1 MDWSDLRG
9 VQSVAGVVGLAAI
22 DTRFGVDMLGPIETL
37 LLGVRAGSDCRIV
50 LLLLN
55 RLFSAILALFMRE
68 FRFVFRI
75 VDRIVGDETSF
86 LADSEDRIGV
96 VVQFSL
102 PIYRGDVRGIMKKL
116 LSGQRFWIS
125 IMLNSQCTISEDLPK
140 LKH

>member
-1 MDWSDLRG
+1 
-9 VQSVAGVVGLAAI
+9 
-22 DTRFGVDMLGPIETL
+22 
-37 LLGVRAGSDCRIV
+37 
-50 LLLLN
+50 
-55 RLFSAILALFMRE
+55 MRE

-86 LADSEDRIGV
+86 FADSEDRIGV

-125 IMLNSQCTISEDLPK
+125 IMLILNVRFQKTYLN
-140 LKH
+140 